1 MCKYFIDYRATRPKG
16 EVNFCTP
23 LEKKRTEMKRENIVV
38 IFSIIPSFFRA
49 ASFMIGR
56 VNVNIIKWQ
65 ISSFDQI
72 IRVKIDEQIIVNKNQ
87 NKEKR
92 KQ

>member
-1 MCKYFIDYRATRPKG
+1 
-16 EVNFCTP
+16 
-23 LEKKRTEMKRENIVV
+23 MKRENIVV

-56 VNVNIIKWQ
+56 ANVNIIKWQ

-72 IRVKIDEQIIVNKNQ
+72 IRVKIDEQIINYMFLKRLYLLRPVGVESLCECFRQKVNENYEEDYLVIT
-87 NKEKR
+87 N
-92 KQ
+92 